1 MKLIEKNQL
10 VGLMYSDAVFR
21 DLYETQNGERVSI
34 ETSKR
39 FCVEENRGLSRQEM
53 FEKYKLEK

>member
-21 DLYETQNGERVSI
+21 DLYEKEDGERISV